1 MGLFS
6 IFSAHPSPLGW
17 GDVADDRLPTL
28 GDVDMLNRHLLL
40 AAASVSLE
48 RLNLSGERPGEL
60 VKSAL
65 GGILLC
71 KLDMRQASG
80 ERHRRVVDGGHLSPE
95 HRLNL
100 IARLDPLCAR
110 RGRLMTLPPLHSTA

>member
-40 AAASVSLE
+40 AAASVSFE
-48 RLNLSGERPGEL
+48 Q
-60 VKSAL
+60 
-65 GGILLC
+65 
-71 KLDMRQASG
+71 LDLR
-80 ERHRRVVDGGHLSPE
+80 
-95 HRLNL
+95 
-100 IARLDPLCAR
+100 
-110 RGRLMTLPPLHSTA
+110 

>member
-28 GDVDMLNRHLLL
+28 GDVDMLHRHLLL
-40 AAASVSLE
+40 AAASVSLQCLDL
-48 RLNLSGERPGEL
+48 RCERPGEL
-60 VKSAL
+60 VEGVL
-65 GGILLC
+65 GAVLLYD

-80 ERHRRVVDGGHLSPE
+80 ERHRRVVDGGHLSTE
-95 HRLNL
+95 HRLDQ
-100 IARLDPLCAR
+100 RE
-110 RGRLMTLPPLHSTA
+110 GRAVDLAGAER